1 VLVSFVYVVV
11 CRLFALMLLLTRSDH
26 SMELEI
32 LVLPRRSWHAFF
44 VTPQTLLRWHRQ
56 LVAHR
61 WTYPHRRP
69 GRPSVD
75 DEVRQLILRL
85 ARENGHW
92 GYVRIV
98 GELRKLGI
106 SVSATLVRNVLAR
119 AGIPPAP
126 ERAGPSWRSFLR
138 EHAETVLA
146 CDFFTVDTV
155 WLRRLYVL
163 FFVSIGT
170 RRVEYLACTSNPS
183 AAWMAQQA
191 RNLLIDLDDRGKRV
205 RFLIHD
211 RDTKFSRAFDGIV
224 QSEGISIIRTPVRA
238 PNANAYAERWVGSVR
253 RECLDRMLILGRRQ
267 LEHVL
272 RVYVRH
278 FNQQRPHRALELRPP
293 DNCEGV
299 DSPHRH
305 GSHPSNP
312 AARPPRRPCPRV
324 RTRGVIEFV
333 HPTGSGSGLAPSGFD
348 RTERRRSRTYP
359 AVGYTTS
366 PVLKTGWAT
375 GPVPLRAEASRRRQ
389 RLGETGARRPA

>member
-1 VLVSFVYVVV
+1 MLVSFVYVVV

-32 LVLPRRSWHAFF
+32 LVLRQELAILRRQARRPQLTHADRLVLAVFSRVLPRRSWHAFF

-293 DNCEGV
+293 DNCEGI
-299 DSPHRH
+299 DSP
-305 GSHPSNP
+305 PT
-312 AARPPRRPCPRV
+312 AMARTPQ
-324 RTRGVIEFV
+324 I
-333 HPTGSGSGLAPSGFD
+333 
-348 RTERRRSRTYP
+348 RRRD
-359 AVGYTTS
+359 
-366 PVLKTGWAT
+366 L
-375 GPVPLRAEASRRRQ
+375 
-389 RLGETGARRPA
+389 LGGLVHEYELAA